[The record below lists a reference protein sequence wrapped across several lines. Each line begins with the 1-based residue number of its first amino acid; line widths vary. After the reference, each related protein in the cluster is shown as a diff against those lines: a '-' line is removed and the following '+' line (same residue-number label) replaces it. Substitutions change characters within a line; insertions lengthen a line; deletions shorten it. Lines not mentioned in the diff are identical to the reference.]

1 MSMDR
6 CNVRRAT
13 AGFLAAFL
21 ACHACALSG
30 DDRDSLS
37 MYGAVRIALAAN
49 PAVRAKEDLAAASDV
64 RVRETGTAWNPTVSA
79 EASYTFLAPI
89 ATIEFGPSEFRLFP
103 AHNVDVHL
111 GLRQQVYDFGRT
123 TATAELREK
132 QSEGAHLGAEL
143 ARTALAFQ
151 TIQAYDAVLYL
162 RAAVRV
168 QDEQIKTLTEHITM
182 MQKRTA
188 AGTGTDFDV
197 LTSEVRVAT
206 VRNQR
211 SDLTNALAKAEAA
224 LGRLLG
230 RPDARDLPLT
240 GTFAPGGATPAL
252 DSLMATGL
260 HQRQEMRAAV
270 IEEEAARL
278 ELRVAGTS
286 DRPNVNAGVA
296 YGVRNGFMPNLD
308 VLRGNLA
315 ASVRVEVPIIDG
327 GRTAHRE
334 EAAEAMLRAAESRRA
349 DLDAQIRMEVRQAY
363 ADVVSASEKV
373 ATSTLQVRQAREALA
388 LARKK
393 FDAGT
398 ITNLDL
404 LDTETALQQA
414 DLLYLQSLYARTL
427 SMSGLDRA
435 IGAEPWK

>member
-1 MSMDR
+1 MLMNRSLIQR
-6 CNVRRAT
+6 S
-13 AGFLAAFL
+13 AAVIL
-21 ACHACALSG
+21 VAVACHCHALSDG
-30 DDRDSLS
+30 GRDSLS
-37 MYGAVRIALAAN
+37 VVDAVRIVLATN
-49 PAVRAKEDLAAASDV
+49 PAVRVKEDLAAAADV
-64 RVRETGTAWNPTVSA
+64 RVRETGTVWNPTVSA
-79 EASYTFLAPI
+79 EGSYTYLAPI

-111 GLRQQVYDFGRT
+111 GVRQQVYDFGRT
-123 TATAELREK
+123 TATADLRQK
-132 QSEGAHLGAEL
+132 QTEGVHLGADL
-143 ARTALAFQ
+143 TRTALAFQ
-151 TIQAYDAVLYL
+151 TIQAYNAVLYL

-168 QDEQIKTLTEHITM
+168 QDDQIRTLEEHIGV
-182 MQKRTA
+182 MQKRSA
-188 AGTGTDFDV
+188 AGTGTEFDV
-197 LTSEVRVAT
+197 LTSEVRVAS

-211 SDLTNALAKAEAA
+211 SDLMNALAKAEAA

-230 RPDARDLPLT
+230 RPDQRDLPLSGAFT
-240 GTFAPGGATPAL
+240 PGGTTPGL
-252 DSLMATGL
+252 DSLIAVGVRE
-260 HQRQEMRAAV
+260 RQEMRAAV
-270 IEEEAARL
+270 IEEESARL

-296 YGVRNGFMPNLD
+296 YGFRNGLMPNLD

-327 GRTAHRE
+327 GKTAHRE
-334 EAAEAMLRAAESRRA
+334 EAAEAMLRAAQARRE
-349 DLDAQIRMEVRQAY
+349 DLEAQVRMEVRQAY

-404 LDTETALQQA
+404 LDMETALQQA
-414 DLLYLQSLYARTL
+414 DLLYLQSLYARTV
-427 SMSGLDRA
+427 SVSGLDRA
-435 IGAEPWK
+435 TGAEPWK